1 MMSLLKREKH
11 AQGVGVN
18 MSEESFDSALGAR
31 HARKLVGMM
40 LALCIISAA
49 AAGSSMF
56 LLTPRLSQSVYAEQ
70 SLHLES
76 SYTIWRNG
84 STYYAE
90 DAYGLPW
97 GEGSNAS
104 MIINNALSGLTSGRT
119 WKEKIL
125 IVGNIEITNP
135 LIVHSYTILQLD
147 GQITLANNAN
157 TDLVKSYGFDNLTG
171 KNSTDGGVQDVEF
184 TGGVY
189 DGNRANNNGS
199 GCGFQLYGKRYTLD
213 NIEVRNCGSD
223 GIYSE
228 WANAADVGSPTDAME
243 SMWVNVRSCFNNGNG
258 ITMRGPHD
266 SVVVNTLTYCN
277 NGNGTS
283 IEGTSVYTGG
293 GLQLVNF
300 HSYGNHGDGIW
311 SNEYFLGSS
320 IQSESNDGRG
330 VYILH
335 NDVHLSA
342 LHIYN
347 NRGGCAI
354 EIGND
359 TYGPSGVMIEA
370 KTLGNNCSLR
380 LTNGAGNSYT
390 ITCWENVTVIGTLS
404 DSDEYNIFNT
414 KNGDRYKSS
423 DVSATVALWN
433 QCWFWPMTAAIL
445 AIVIIVAYSLWR
457 RRTKKTN
464 LA

>member
-1 MMSLLKREKH
+1 MSDKSIGSTPNRRYTKE
-11 AQGVGVN
+11 
-18 MSEESFDSALGAR
+18 
-31 HARKLVGMM
+31 LVAIM
-40 LALCIISAA
+40 LVLCIMSATIT
-49 AAGSSMF
+49 GSLVYF
-56 LLTPRLSQSVYAEQ
+56 LTPRSSQSPYIEQ
-70 SLHLES
+70 SFHLEP

-97 GEGSNAS
+97 GESSNAS
-104 MIINNALSGLTSGRT
+104 MIINNVLSGLTSGRT

-147 GQITLANNAN
+147 GQITLANNVN
-157 TDLVKSYGFDNLTG
+157 TDLVKSYNFDNLTG
-171 KNSTDGGVQDVEF
+171 TNSTDGVQDVVF

-189 DGNRANNNGS
+189 DGNRANNPGS

-228 WANAADVGSPTDAME
+228 WSTSGSVGSPTDAME
-243 SMWVNVRSCFNNGNG
+243 SMWVNVRSSFNNGNG
-258 ITMRGPHD
+258 IRMRGPHD
-266 SVVVNTLTYCN
+266 SIVVNTLTYCN
-277 NGNGTS
+277 NGDGIS
-283 IEGTSVYTGG
+283 IEGISIYTGG

-342 LHIYN
+342 LQIYN
-347 NRGGCAI
+347 NRGGYAI

-390 ITCWENVTVIGTLS
+390 ITCWENFTISGIPNPG
-404 DSDEYNIFNT
+404 DDYHIFNT
-414 KNGDRYKSS
+414 KTGQRYDNGGN
-423 DVSATVALWN
+423 ATGTS
-433 QCWFWPMTAAIL
+433 P
-445 AIVIIVAYSLWR
+445 
-457 RRTKKTN
+457 
-464 LA
+464 

>member
-1 MMSLLKREKH
+1 MSK
-11 AQGVGVN
+11 
-18 MSEESFDSALGAR
+18 ESIGSALGVR
-31 HARKLVGMM
+31 HAKKLVAVV

-49 AAGSSMF
+49 TADSPML
-56 LLTPRLSQSVYAEQ
+56 LLTPRSSQSVYAEQ
-70 SLHLES
+70 SLHLGP

-90 DAYGLPW
+90 DVNGLPW
-97 GEGSNAS
+97 DEGSNAS

-119 WKEKIL
+119 WKEKVL

-135 LIVHSYTILQLD
+135 LMVDSYTILQLD
-147 GQITLANNAN
+147 GQIILANNAN
-157 TDLVKSYGFDNLTG
+157 TELVKSYGFDNLTG
-171 KNSTDGGVQDVEF
+171 TNSIDGVQDVEF

-199 GCGFQLYGKRYTLD
+199 GCGFRLYGKRYTLD
-213 NIEVRNCGSD
+213 NVEVRNCGSD

-228 WANAADVGSPTDAME
+228 WANSAGVGSPTDAME
-243 SMWVNVRSCFNNGNG
+243 SMWANVRSCFNNGNG

-277 NGNGTS
+277 NGHGIS
-283 IEGTSVYTGG
+283 IEGTPTYTGG

-311 SNEYFLGSS
+311 SNEFFLGSS

-342 LHIYN
+342 LHVYN

-370 KTLGNNCSLR
+370 KTLGNNCSLK
-380 LTNGAGNSYT
+380 LTNDYGGNYYV
-390 ITCWENVTVIGTLS
+390 ITCWEDFTVTGNLS
-404 DSDEYNIFNT
+404 DADEYNIFNT

-423 DVSATVALWN
+423 NDSVAVALWN
-433 QCWFWPMTAAIL
+433 QWWFWPMTAAML
-445 AIVIIVAYSLWR
+445 ATLMIVAYSLWR
-457 RRTKKTN
+457 RRTKKG
-464 LA
+464 